1 MGFSKQE
8 CWSGLPFPLQGIF
21 PTQELNPGLPHCRQT
36 LYCLSHQGSLNAGD
50 LGSIPGLE
58 RSPGGGHGNPL
69 QCTCLNNPHGQRS
82 LVGYSPWGCK
92 ESDMTKQLITQYIG
106 TDRLPSPC
114 QLTSTVS
121 LSTWFAGSCLEKYPW
136 LISLL
141 PPALQEMLWW
151 EKKGRVGCQTGLQ
164 RLRLYWVFMTVTQEG
179 PELTSSSRCGKH
191 TAT

>member
-1 MGFSKQE
+1 MLRPKNQRVFSFGSDSKESAFNAGVKSLSRIRLLATPWTVTYQAPPSMGFSRKE

-21 PTQELNPGLPHCRQT
+21 PTQELNPGVPHCRQT
-36 LYCLSHQGSLNAGD
+36 LYRLSHQGSLNARD

-69 QCTCLNNPHGQRS
+69 QCTCLDNPHGQRS

-92 ESDMTKQLITQYIG
+92 ELDMTKQLITQYIG

-121 LSTWFAGSCLEKYPW
+121 LSTWFAGSCLEKYP
-136 LISLL
+136 
-141 PPALQEMLWW
+141 
-151 EKKGRVGCQTGLQ
+151 
-164 RLRLYWVFMTVTQEG
+164 
-179 PELTSSSRCGKH
+179 
-191 TAT
+191 